1 MKRFKSILC
10 ASLITLALSSAAL
23 AGDMTGRSRP
33 GDMTGKPGDMTGKP
47 GDMTGKPGDMTGG
60 KPGDMTGEA
69 YTILWDS
76 WPRSLAKAVGSLAT
90 GHRDDKLS

>member
-23 AGDMTGRSRP
+23 AGDMTGRSKAGDMTGRTGDMTGRA

-47 GDMTGKPGDMTGG
+47 GDMTG
-60 KPGDMTGEA
+60 EA
-69 YTILWDS
+69 YNIL
-76 WPRSLAKAVGSLAT
+76 VGI
-90 GHRDDKLS
+90 LSSILG